1 MLNEDKIK
9 LMTGIAM
16 FEKKE
21 GKKIAPANLYF
32 KSDFITRNLFRSFFS
47 YLICYLL
54 GTIVWMLYSFEG
66 LMNIVDTDVILEI
79 AKRYILLFVGGL
91 LLYLILAA
99 IIYGRRY
106 NYASRENKIYLAKLR
121 RLDKRYEFQSK
132 SKELAKESKGGQS
145 R

>member
-21 GKKIAPANLYF
+21 GKKIAPANQYF
-32 KSDFITRNLFRSFFS
+32 KGDYITRNLFRSFFS

-54 GTIVWMLYSFEG
+54 GTIVWLLYSFED

-79 AKRYILLFVGGL
+79 AKGYILFFVGGL
-91 LLYLILAA
+91 LIYLILSAM
-99 IIYGRRY
+99 IYGRRY
-106 NYASRENKIYLAKLR
+106 SYASRENKIYLAKLK
-121 RLDKRYEFQSK
+121 RLDKRYEFQTK